1 MQSRFM
7 KLLESSVHGEN
18 RRMES
23 IILLPGA
30 QGRKIRSSGALLD
43 ERSQRLTS
51 NSVNSTVDL
60 RKRSQGVGSKNWTP
74 RNYMATNSRCLNQ
87 SKRDLPNRE
96 CLPMIVFNREQ
107 GFTARVSPSFGFMD
121 VIFPCYQP
129 QPSTSISTTNNQI
142 SFFSQQDK
150 ISFLVSPNR
159 IFPTVRV
166 EEKEEVLNRFF
177 FHLLI
182 NQPRTTTTNST
193 TTLTNTSTTNSIIT
207 TTTTSNTTSRRNI
220 HLN

>member
-1 MQSRFM
+1 
-7 KLLESSVHGEN
+7 
-18 RRMES
+18 
-23 IILLPGA
+23 
-30 QGRKIRSSGALLD
+30 
-43 ERSQRLTS
+43 
-51 NSVNSTVDL
+51 
-60 RKRSQGVGSKNWTP
+60 
-74 RNYMATNSRCLNQ
+74 
-87 SKRDLPNRE
+87 
-96 CLPMIVFNREQ
+96 MIVFNREQ

-121 VIFPCYQP
+121 VISPCYQP

-182 NQPRTTTTNST
+182 NQPRTITTTNST
-193 TTLTNTSTTNSIIT
+193 ITSLTNSIIT